1 MSHKRVKI
9 PMKLN
14 YSGKHLK
21 TYRIVDR
28 ANQLLISPFFKAEVD
43 NLLTAYYRSEIS
55 DNFKTIL
62 ETDRL
67 VSVKTFFNPF
77 SRKKILSRSNAIYV
91 NSLRIEKSHRDAL
104 VSLMHG
110 VLQKADENDVVSNT
124 LGLENKQ
131 QKENFFKE
139 FAAISKNYM

>member
-1 MSHKRVKI
+1 
-9 PMKLN
+9 MKLN

-21 TYRIVDR
+21 TYRIFDR

-77 SRKKILSRSNAIYV
+77 SRNKILSRSNAIYV
-91 NSLRIEKSHRDAL
+91 NTLRIEKSHRDAL
-104 VSLMHG
+104 ASLMHG
-110 VLQKADENDVVSNT
+110 VLQKADEKDAVSKT

-139 FAAISKNYM
+139 FEVISKN

>member
-1 MSHKRVKI
+1 MSHKRVEI

-43 NLLTAYYRSEIS
+43 NLLVTYNKSEIS
-55 DNFKTIL
+55 DKFKAIL
-62 ETDRL
+62 ETDKL
-67 VSVKTFFNPF
+67 VPVKTVFSPF
-77 SRKKILSRSNAIYV
+77 SRNKILSRSNAIYV
-91 NSLRIEKSHRDAL
+91 NTLRMKKSHRDAL
-104 VSLMHG
+104 ASLMNV
-110 VLQKADENDVVSNT
+110 VLQKADENDAISKI
-124 LGLENKQ
+124 LGFENKQ